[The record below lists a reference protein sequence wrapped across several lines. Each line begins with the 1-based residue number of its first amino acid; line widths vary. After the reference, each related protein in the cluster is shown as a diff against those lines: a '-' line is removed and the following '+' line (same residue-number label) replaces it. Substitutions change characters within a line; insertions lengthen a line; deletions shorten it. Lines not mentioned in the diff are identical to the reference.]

1 MINANSEMLGV
12 MTTRDAQ
19 RLADQQGL
27 DLVEVSP
34 NAEPPVCK
42 IMDFGKFRYEES
54 IKRKLARKN
63 QKMTQIKEV
72 KFHASVDTNDLS
84 HKLRQI
90 KEFLAE
96 GHKVKI
102 TLQYRGRENA
112 HKELGMEV
120 VNRVIQDCAV
130 EAIVEQ
136 SPKLIGRTLGCMLAA
151 RPVKPG
157 TGQPQA
163 QQASKSSAPAAARP
177 ASASVA
183 SKPNVAA
190 AQPTAPAT
198 AQPVASATAQPVA
211 PATAQP
217 VAPATA
223 QPVAPETEQPVASA
237 TEQPVAPA
245 TAQPVAPVADKPDVP
260 AAE

>member
-1 MINANSEMLGV
+1 VINANSEMLGV

-54 IKRKLARKN
+54 IKRKVARKN
-63 QKMTQIKEV
+63 QKTTMIKEV
-72 KFHASVDTNDLS
+72 KFHASVDTNDLG

-90 KEFLAE
+90 KEFLAD
-96 GHKVKI
+96 GHKVKV

-120 VNRVIQDCAV
+120 VNKVIEECSSCS
-130 EAIVEQ
+130 IVEQ
-136 SPKLIGRTLGCMLAA
+136 TPRLIGRTLGCMLAA
-151 RPVKPG
+151 RPAKPG
-157 TGQPQA
+157 STQQSAQQPSKPQVPRPPQRPPQA
-163 QQASKSSAPAAARP
+163 PSAPAAP
-177 ASASVA
+177 SV
-183 SKPNVAA
+183 
-190 AQPTAPAT
+190 TAP
-198 AQPVASATAQPVA
+198 
-211 PATAQP
+211 
-217 VAPATA
+217 
-223 QPVAPETEQPVASA
+223 E
-237 TEQPVAPA
+237 
-245 TAQPVAPVADKPDVP
+245 APVALAAPAPAPAP

>member
-1 MINANSEMLGV
+1 MNFKIRVPNVRVIDAAGQMLGV

-19 RLADQQGL
+19 RLADNQGL

-54 IKRKLARKN
+54 IKRKVARKN
-63 QKMTQIKEV
+63 QKTTLIKEV
-72 KFHASVDTNDLS
+72 KFHASVDTNDLG

-96 GHKVKI
+96 GHKVKV

-120 VNRVIQDCAV
+120 VNKVIQDCAA

-136 SPKLIGRTLGCMLAA
+136 TPRLIGRTLGCMLAA
-151 RPVKPG
+151 KPAKPGSGQASAPQAPRSPSQQAPRPVSQQTPRPPVSG
-157 TGQPQA
+157 PFQA
-163 QQASKSSAPAAARP
+163 LTVAPAPAPAPVVVPAPVPDAVPAPAPAA
-177 ASASVA
+177 
-183 SKPNVAA
+183 
-190 AQPTAPAT
+190 
-198 AQPVASATAQPVA
+198 
-211 PATAQP
+211 
-217 VAPATA
+217 
-223 QPVAPETEQPVASA
+223 E
-237 TEQPVAPA
+237 
-245 TAQPVAPVADKPDVP
+245 
-260 AAE
+260 

>member
-1 MINANSEMLGV
+1 MLGV

-19 RLADQQGL
+19 RLADNQGL

-54 IKRKLARKN
+54 IKRKVARKN
-63 QKMTQIKEV
+63 QKTTLIKEV
-72 KFHASVDTNDLS
+72 KFHASVDTNDLG

-90 KEFLAE
+90 KEFLAD
-96 GHKVKI
+96 GHKVKV

-120 VNRVIQDCAV
+120 VNRVIQDCAA

-136 SPKLIGRTLGCMLAA
+136 TPRLIGRTLGCMLAA
-151 RPVKPG
+151 KPAKPG
-157 TGQPQA
+157 SGQQSAPQA
-163 QQASKSSAPAAARP
+163 PRPPAQPRPAVPAPAAVPKAVSAAPIAVPAPVAAPEQEAAAVPAPVAAPEQVTVSAPAATP
-177 ASASVA
+177 
-183 SKPNVAA
+183 
-190 AQPTAPAT
+190 
-198 AQPVASATAQPVA
+198 
-211 PATAQP
+211 
-217 VAPATA
+217 
-223 QPVAPETEQPVASA
+223 
-237 TEQPVAPA
+237 
-245 TAQPVAPVADKPDVP
+245 APVEALAQVDVP

>member
-1 MINANSEMLGV
+1 MLGV

-19 RLADQQGL
+19 RLADNQGL

-54 IKRKLARKN
+54 IKRKVARKN
-63 QKMTQIKEV
+63 QKTTLIKEV
-72 KFHASVDTNDLS
+72 KFHASVDTNDLG

-96 GHKVKI
+96 GHKVKV

-120 VNRVIQDCAV
+120 VNRVIQDCAA

-136 SPKLIGRTLGCMLAA
+136 TPRLIGRTLGCMLAA
-151 RPVKPG
+151 KPAKPGSGQASAPQAPRPPSPPKPPSPPRPVV
-157 TGQPQA
+157 QA
-163 QQASKSSAPAAARP
+163 
-177 ASASVA
+177 
-183 SKPNVAA
+183 
-190 AQPTAPAT
+190 
-198 AQPVASATAQPVA
+198 PVV
-211 PATAQP
+211 
-217 VAPATA
+217 
-223 QPVAPETEQPVASA
+223 
-237 TEQPVAPA
+237 
-245 TAQPVAPVADKPDVP
+245 VAPVAEAEPLAASTPDAKAET

>member
-1 MINANSEMLGV
+1 MIDAAGAMLGV

-19 RLADQQGL
+19 RLADNQGL

-54 IKRKLARKN
+54 IKRKVARKN
-63 QKMTQIKEV
+63 QKTKLIKEV
-72 KFHASVDTNDLS
+72 KFHASVDTNDLG

-96 GHKVKI
+96 GHKVKV

-120 VNRVIQDCAV
+120 VNRVIQDCLA

-136 SPKLIGRTLGCMLAA
+136 SPRLIGRTLGCMLAA
-151 RPVKPG
+151 KPAKPG
-157 TGQPQA
+157 SGQQSS
-163 QQASKSSAPAAARP
+163 QQAPRPPAPPKPVVAASAPAPAAAP
-177 ASASVA
+177 ASGPAPISAAVSAPIPEPTPVA
-183 SKPNVAA
+183 IPV
-190 AQPTAPAT
+190 QGLAPA
-198 AQPVASATAQPVA
+198 PA
-211 PATAQP
+211 PG
-217 VAPATA
+217 
-223 QPVAPETEQPVASA
+223 E
-237 TEQPVAPA
+237 
-245 TAQPVAPVADKPDVP
+245 VP

>member
-1 MINANSEMLGV
+1 MLGV

-19 RLADQQGL
+19 RLADNQGL

-54 IKRKLARKN
+54 IKRKVARKN
-63 QKMTQIKEV
+63 QKTTLIKEV
-72 KFHASVDTNDLS
+72 KFHASVDTNDLG

-96 GHKVKI
+96 GHKVKV

-120 VNRVIQDCAV
+120 VNRVIQDCAA

-136 SPKLIGRTLGCMLAA
+136 TPRLIGRTLGCMLAA
-151 RPVKPG
+151 KPAKPGSGQASAPQAPRPPSPPKPPSPPRPVV
-157 TGQPQA
+157 QA
-163 QQASKSSAPAAARP
+163 
-177 ASASVA
+177 
-183 SKPNVAA
+183 
-190 AQPTAPAT
+190 
-198 AQPVASATAQPVA
+198 PVV
-211 PATAQP
+211 
-217 VAPATA
+217 
-223 QPVAPETEQPVASA
+223 
-237 TEQPVAPA
+237 
-245 TAQPVAPVADKPDVP
+245 VAPVAEAEPLAASTPDAKPET

>member
-1 MINANSEMLGV
+1 VINANAEMLGV

-54 IKRKLARKN
+54 IKRKLARKS
-63 QKMTQIKEV
+63 QKTTLIKEV
-72 KFHASVDTNDLS
+72 KFHASVDTNDLA

-90 KEFLAE
+90 KEFLSE
-96 GHKVKI
+96 GHKVKV

-120 VNRVIQDCAV
+120 VNRVIQECAA

-136 SPKLIGRTLGCMLAA
+136 NPKLIGRTLGCMLAA
-151 RPVKPG
+151 KPVKAG
-157 TGQPQA
+157 SGQQPPRAPSTQQQRPPQA
-163 QQASKSSAPAAARP
+163 PRPPVVAPPAAPAAVEPKAPDAVVPAAPVAVEPAAPVAVEPKAPDAVVP
-177 ASASVA
+177 ASPVA
-183 SKPNVAA
+183 VEPA
-190 AQPTAPAT
+190 APA
-198 AQPVASATAQPVA
+198 AVA
-211 PATAQP
+211 PAA
-217 VAPATA
+217 
-223 QPVAPETEQPVASA
+223 
-237 TEQPVAPA
+237 
-245 TAQPVAPVADKPDVP
+245 P

>member
-1 MINANSEMLGV
+1 MIDAAGAMLGV

-19 RLADQQGL
+19 RLADNQGL

-54 IKRKLARKN
+54 IKRKVARKN
-63 QKMTQIKEV
+63 QKTTLIKEV
-72 KFHASVDTNDLS
+72 KFHASVDTNDLG

-96 GHKVKI
+96 GHKVKV

-120 VNRVIQDCAV
+120 VNRVIQDCLA

-136 SPKLIGRTLGCMLAA
+136 SPRLIGRTLGCMLAA
-151 RPVKPG
+151 KPAKPG
-157 TGQPQA
+157 SGQQSS
-163 QQASKSSAPAAARP
+163 QQAPRPPAPPKPVVAASAPAPAAAP
-177 ASASVA
+177 ASGPAPISAAVSAPIPEPTPVA
-183 SKPNVAA
+183 IPV
-190 AQPTAPAT
+190 QGLAPA
-198 AQPVASATAQPVA
+198 PA
-211 PATAQP
+211 PG
-217 VAPATA
+217 
-223 QPVAPETEQPVASA
+223 E
-237 TEQPVAPA
+237 
-245 TAQPVAPVADKPDVP
+245 VP

>member
-1 MINANSEMLGV
+1 MIDAAGAMLGV

-19 RLADQQGL
+19 RLADNQGL

-54 IKRKLARKN
+54 IKRKVARKN
-63 QKMTQIKEV
+63 QKTTLIKEV
-72 KFHASVDTNDLS
+72 KFHASVDTNDLG
-84 HKLRQI
+84 HKMRQI

-96 GHKVKI
+96 GHKVKV

-120 VNRVIQDCAV
+120 VNRVIQDCAA

-136 SPKLIGRTLGCMLAA
+136 TPRLIGRTLGCMLAA
-151 RPVKPG
+151 KPAKPG
-157 TGQPQA
+157 TGQQSGSQA
-163 QQASKSSAPAAARP
+163 PRPPTQPKPVVPAPPRAPAPVAPPAPVPAAP
-177 ASASVA
+177 APELVRLPAAETPSV
-183 SKPNVAA
+183 
-190 AQPTAPAT
+190 PAT
-198 AQPVASATAQPVA
+198 AIEPVAVSEAIP
-211 PATAQP
+211 
-217 VAPATA
+217 
-223 QPVAPETEQPVASA
+223 APEPV
-237 TEQPVAPA
+237 PG
-245 TAQPVAPVADKPDVP
+245 DVP

>member
-1 MINANSEMLGV
+1 MNFKIRVPNVRVIDAAGQMLGV

-19 RLADQQGL
+19 RLADNQGL

-54 IKRKLARKN
+54 IKRKVARKN
-63 QKMTQIKEV
+63 QKTTLIKEV
-72 KFHASVDTNDLS
+72 KFHASVDTNDLG

-96 GHKVKI
+96 GHKVKV

-120 VNRVIQDCAV
+120 VNKVILDCAA

-136 SPKLIGRTLGCMLAA
+136 TPRLIGRTLGCMLAA
-151 RPVKPG
+151 KPAKPG
-157 TGQPQA
+157 DR
-163 QQASKSSAPAAARP
+163 KS
-177 ASASVA
+177 V
-183 SKPNVAA
+183 V
-190 AQPTAPAT
+190 
-198 AQPVASATAQPVA
+198 
-211 PATAQP
+211 
-217 VAPATA
+217 
-223 QPVAPETEQPVASA
+223 
-237 TEQPVAPA
+237 
-245 TAQPVAPVADKPDVP
+245 
-260 AAE
+260 